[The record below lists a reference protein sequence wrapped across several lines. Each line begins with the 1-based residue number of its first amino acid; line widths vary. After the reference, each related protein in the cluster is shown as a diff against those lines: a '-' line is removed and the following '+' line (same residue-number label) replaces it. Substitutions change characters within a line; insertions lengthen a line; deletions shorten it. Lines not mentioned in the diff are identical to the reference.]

1 MKKLL
6 IAFGVLIV
14 LLVAAIII
22 IPIVLKEPIT
32 KMVKEEANAN
42 LDATIDFKDVDISL
56 LWSFPDLYVGV
67 GELSITGKGE
77 FEGRTL
83 LYLKTLALDVDLM
96 SAFNGAP
103 VINQITL
110 ADGLANVI
118 VLENGKANYD
128 IVPES
133 ETTETAEAPAESS
146 GPFSIKLKQFEIAN
160 LEVMYSDQQGG
171 MTFSTSKLNLSLSGD
186 FGADRTNLKTNVSMD
201 NAKLV
206 NGGIAYLNGVELAL
220 GAEVDA
226 DLANNSYSLKDNEF
240 RINGLHLSWS
250 GNISMPNND
259 DINLDLTYGAAK
271 TEFKEILSLVPAIY
285 AKDFAD
291 VQASGSLELNGMVK
305 GTYNETNIPAFT
317 ANVKVGNG
325 QFKYP
330 SLPKSVDGIQVDL
343 NVANPG
349 GDADKTVI
357 DLKQFTFQL
366 AGNPFDVR
374 ALIKTPVSDPNIDA
388 SFKGK
393 IDLTS
398 LADAIPMEA
407 GDKLS
412 GTIIADAEMKGKQSD
427 MDKGHY
433 DKFNAKGEFI
443 LMDIVYTTASV
454 AVPVEVKYA
463 QFKFA
468 PQFLELASF
477 DAKAGKSDFKAKG
490 KITNYLGYA
499 LSDGTLEGNFSLSST
514 LIDGNELAGLSTSE
528 DGGETAPA
536 EGGTEGGEAPAS
548 EPFLIPKNLDLAL
561 STDVKKIVYD
571 NINLLNTKG
580 NVVIKNGKANLNG
593 LTFNTLGG
601 GVAMNGYYDSSNE
614 TNPKLNYDLDVQNI
628 VLKEAYAAFGTVR
641 KLAPIAEKTEGRVSV
656 KFNVMGTMK
665 SGTEVDYNSLNGG
678 GRLTSQSLKITGTEA
693 LDKIAQVVKINAFKN
708 PEVTNVNLSFA
719 FVNGRVSVQ
728 PFDVKI
734 GPVSANIFGSH
745 GFDETMDYVIGTTV
759 PTSALGSQAN
769 AVIGGLVSQ
778 ANALGANFSAG
789 SEIKVDILVKGTF
802 KDPKITPSF
811 GGAGGGA
818 SPTEN
823 LKAAAEA
830 EFNKAKDEL
839 EKKAR
844 EEAAKLQKEAEDR
857 ARKEAEKLAKE
868 AEERL
873 KQEAEKAAKDKAG
886 DAIKGLFGKPKK

>member
-6 IAFGVLIV
+6 IVFGILIV
-14 LLVAAIII
+14 LLIAAILIV
-22 IPIVLKEPIT
+22 PIVLKEPIT
-32 KMVKEEANAN
+32 KAVKEQANDN
-42 LDATIDFKDVDISL
+42 LNATIDFKDVDISL

-67 GELSITGKGE
+67 GELSITGKDE

-96 SAFNGAP
+96 SAFKGSP

-133 ETTETAEAPAESS
+133 EVTETAEAPAESS

-171 MTFSTSKLNLSLSGD
+171 MMFSTSKLNLNLSGD
-186 FGADRTNLKTNVSMD
+186 FAADQTNLKTNISMD

-226 DLANNSYSLKDNEF
+226 DLANNSYTLKDNEF
-240 RINGLHLSWS
+240 RINGLHLSWN
-250 GNISMPNND
+250 GNISMPND
-259 DINLDLTYGAAK
+259 EDIELDLVYGAAK

-291 VQASGSLELNGMVK
+291 VKASGSLELNGMVK
-305 GTYNETNIPAFT
+305 GTYNENAIPSFT

-330 SLPKSVDGIQVDL
+330 DLPKSVDGIAIDL
-343 NVANPG
+343 SVVNPG
-349 GDADKTVI
+349 GSTDNTVI
-357 DLKQFTFQL
+357 DLKQFVFQL
-366 AGNPFDVR
+366 AGNPFEVR

-398 LADAIPMEA
+398 LADAIPMEE
-407 GDKLS
+407 GDKLA

-427 MDKGHY
+427 VDKGRY

-443 LMDIVYTTASV
+443 LMDIVYSTESV
-454 AVPVEVKYA
+454 AVPVELKYA

-499 LSDGTLEGNFSLSST
+499 LGDGTLQGTFSLNST
-514 LIDGNELAGLSTSE
+514 LIDGNELAGLSTAEEGTTEAPESGS
-528 DGGETAPA
+528 GGET
-536 EGGTEGGEAPAS
+536 PAS
-548 EPFLIPKNLDLAL
+548 EPFAIPKNLDLSLA
-561 STDVKKIVYD
+561 TEIKKIVYD

-580 NVVIKNGKANLNG
+580 NVVIRNGRANLKG
-593 LTFNTLGG
+593 LSFNTLGG
-601 GVAMNGYYDSSNE
+601 SVAMNGYYDSGNE
-614 TNPKLNYDLDVQNI
+614 AKPKLNYDLDVQNV
-628 VLKEAYAAFGTVR
+628 VLKEAYASFGTVR

-656 KFNVMGTMK
+656 KFNVIGAMK

-708 PEVTNVNLSFA
+708 PELKNVNLSFA
-719 FVNGRVSVQ
+719 FVDGRVSVQ

-811 GGAGGGA
+811 GGTSGGA

-830 EFNKAKDEL
+830 EFNKAKEEL
-839 EKKAR
+839 EKKAK
-844 EEAAKLQKEAEDR
+844 EEADKLKKEAEER
-857 ARKEAEKLAKE
+857 ARKEAEKLKKE
-868 AEERL
+868 AEERA
-873 KQEAEKAAKDKAG
+873 KKEAENAL
-886 DAIKGLFGKPKK
+886 KGLFGKPKK

>member
-1 MKKLL
+1 
-6 IAFGVLIV
+6 
-14 LLVAAIII
+14 
-22 IPIVLKEPIT
+22 
-32 KMVKEEANAN
+32 
-42 LDATIDFKDVDISL
+42 
-56 LWSFPDLYVGV
+56 
-67 GELSITGKGE
+67 
-77 FEGRTL
+77 
-83 LYLKTLALDVDLM
+83 
-96 SAFNGAP
+96 
-103 VINQITL
+103 
-110 ADGLANVI
+110 
-118 VLENGKANYD
+118 
-128 IVPES
+128 
-133 ETTETAEAPAESS
+133 
-146 GPFSIKLKQFEIAN
+146 
-160 LEVMYSDQQGG
+160 
-171 MTFSTSKLNLSLSGD
+171 
-186 FGADRTNLKTNVSMD
+186 
-201 NAKLV
+201 
-206 NGGIAYLNGVELAL
+206 
-220 GAEVDA
+220 
-226 DLANNSYSLKDNEF
+226 
-240 RINGLHLSWS
+240 
-250 GNISMPNND
+250 
-259 DINLDLTYGAAK
+259 
-271 TEFKEILSLVPAIY
+271 VPAIY
-285 AKDFAD
+285 TKDFAD
-291 VQASGSLELNGMVK
+291 VLASGSLELNGMVK
-305 GTYNETNIPAFT
+305 GIYNEKNIPGFT
-317 ANVKVGNG
+317 LNAKVGNG

-330 SLPKSVDGIQVDL
+330 DLPKSVDGISIDL
-343 NVANPG
+343 SVVNPG
-349 GDADKTVI
+349 GDVDNTVL
-357 DLKQFTFQL
+357 DLKQFKFEL
-366 AGNPFDVR
+366 AGNPFEVK
-374 ALIKTPVSDPNIDA
+374 ALVKTPVSDPNIDA

-398 LADAIPMEA
+398 LADAIPMEE
-407 GDKLS
+407 GEKLA
-412 GTIIADAEMKGKQSD
+412 GTIIADAELKGKQSD
-427 MDKGHY
+427 MDKGRY

-443 LMDIVYTTASV
+443 LMDIVYSTTSV
-454 AVPVEVKYA
+454 KVPVEVKYA

-514 LIDGNELAGLSTSE
+514 LIDGNELAGLSPSE
-528 DGGETAPA
+528 EGGEPAPA

-548 EPFLIPKNLDLAL
+548 EPFLIPKNLDLSL

-571 NINLLNTKG
+571 NINLLNTNG
-580 NVVIKNGKANLNG
+580 TVVIRNGKANLKG
-593 LTFNTLGG
+593 LSFNTLGG
-601 GVAMNGYYDSSNE
+601 SVAMNGYYDSSNE

-628 VLKEAYAAFGTVR
+628 VLKEAYASFGTVR

-656 KFNVMGTMK
+656 KFNVIGAMKNGTD
-665 SGTEVDYNSLNGG
+665 VDYNSLNGG
-678 GRLTSQSLKITGTEA
+678 GRLTSESLKITGTEA

-708 PEVTNVNLSFA
+708 PEVKNVNLSFA

-811 GGAGGGA
+811 GGAGGSA

-857 ARKEAEKLAKE
+857 ARAEAEKLKKE
-868 AEERL
+868 AEERA
-873 KQEAEKAAKDKAG
+873 KKEAEKALKDKGG
-886 DAIKGLFGKPKK
+886 DALKGLFGKPKK